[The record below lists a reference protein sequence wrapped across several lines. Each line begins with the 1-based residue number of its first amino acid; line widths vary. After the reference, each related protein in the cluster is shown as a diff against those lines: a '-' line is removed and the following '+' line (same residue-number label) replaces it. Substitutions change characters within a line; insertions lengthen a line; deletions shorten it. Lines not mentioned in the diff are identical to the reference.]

1 MWSRWKHSTAAA
13 ISIHGRSD
21 WWTVNGWCLHASGVV
36 LVQQGFSDTEK
47 WNMVTRGLLLSFLIF
62 YAYLKISKSIFN
74 NLILLAK
81 NIEILWVDIL
91 TTSNQCFP
99 TTLDIFE
106 FPLPRHCALT
116 NALRRSTA
124 ADFKSP
130 RAAQRHIRRVA
141 PSLWLKCPI
150 YLPSG
155 KGTPFF
161 PLSGVLLS
169 QASLKI
175 NRTQVFLGMGW
186 DFYGLTTIKPD
197 NIFMLIESIAL
208 GIYIYIL

>member
-1 MWSRWKHSTAAA
+1 
-13 ISIHGRSD
+13 
-21 WWTVNGWCLHASGVV
+21 
-36 LVQQGFSDTEK
+36 
-47 WNMVTRGLLLSFLIF
+47 MVTRGLLLSFLIF

-208 GIYIYIL
+208 